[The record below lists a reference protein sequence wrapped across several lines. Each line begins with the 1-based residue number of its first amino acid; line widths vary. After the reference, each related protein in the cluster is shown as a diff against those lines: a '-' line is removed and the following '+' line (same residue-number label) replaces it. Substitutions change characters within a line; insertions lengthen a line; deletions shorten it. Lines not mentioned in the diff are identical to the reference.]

1 MKCPNIQDDKRSH
14 RKYAYLVSSLN
25 SALKYATIDWFLV
38 FLSAQNMLLFFCK
51 CFLLNGRH
59 MPYGSCM
66 VLKFNHKNG
75 S

>member
-38 FLSAQNMLLFFCK
+38 FFERTKYASVFLQVLFIKRSSYAIWFM
-51 CFLLNGRH
+51 H
-59 MPYGSCM
+59 GSQ
-66 VLKFNHKNG
+66 V
-75 S
+75 